1 MWHGWYDELTPPE
14 GSIDYYDRVV
24 ERMGDTGEVA
34 EFARLF
40 MAPGVFHCEGGP
52 GFTEFDAFGALVEW
66 VETGRAP
73 ETITASRG
81 TETRPLCP
89 YPTVATY
96 DGTGD
101 RNRAASFVCI

>member
-1 MWHGWYDELTPPE
+1 
-14 GSIDYYDRVV
+14 
-24 ERMGDTGEVA
+24 MGDTGEVA